1 MSSTDTT
8 IAARIPLDL
17 RQELEDEVAR
27 RRRAGELRPSGEPI
41 DLSTVVRQAL
51 REHAET
57 AAGRPP
63 GGVLVVGR
71 QAGLLDNS
79 RPGSR
84 HRDAGN
90 TERAAALKVAA
101 RAGTQRRLA
110 LEAFEAAG
118 DHGLT
123 ADEVAVKLAPRPLH
137 SLARRVTD
145 LLQGGLIEPHPHESE
160 EWRGV
165 VPATRRTRAGAQ
177 ATVYRITGAGLLAL
191 TTKRRQEADRAKP

>member
-1 MSSTDTT
+1 MSTDTT

-17 RQELEDEVAR
+17 RQELEDEVSR
-27 RRRAGELRPSGEPI
+27 RRAAGELRPGGEPI

-51 REHAET
+51 REHAEA

-63 GGVLVVGR
+63 GGVHVVGR
-71 QAGLLDNS
+71 QAGLLDNG
-79 RPGSR
+79 RPGAQ

-118 DHGLT
+118 ERGLT

-145 LLQGGLIEPHPHESE
+145 LLQGDLIEPRAGDTEP
-160 EWRGV
+160 G
-165 VPATRRTRAGAQ
+165 PLLTRTTRAGSAAQ
-177 ATVYRITGAGLLAL
+177 VYRITGAGLLAL
-191 TTKRRQEADRAKP
+191 TTKRREERDRAKP